1 MLLSFRGRI
10 IFSLIKRYLEHKVN
24 YPNATIKKTLI
35 LSDLGGGEVILHNNT
50 FCSKIPKEDLSDLLL
65 NTLNYFFLSLIP
77 DPLGSPILQI
87 HREVWQKTLS
97 LSYSLFFT
105 LHSSP

>member
-35 LSDLGGGEVILHNNT
+35 LSGLGGGEVILHNNS
-50 FCSKIPKEDLSDLLL
+50 FFRRIPKEDLSDLLL
-65 NTLNYFFLSLIP
+65 NTLNFFFY
-77 DPLGSPILQI
+77 
-87 HREVWQKTLS
+87 H
-97 LSYSLFFT
+97 
-105 LHSSP
+105 

>member
-1 MLLSFRGRI
+1 MFSSKSDKTLPFLSSPASLESTVSSARTFNAIVIQGRI

-65 NTLNYFFLSLIP
+65 NTLNYFFY
-77 DPLGSPILQI
+77 
-87 HREVWQKTLS
+87 H
-97 LSYSLFFT
+97 
-105 LHSSP
+105 

>member
-65 NTLNYFFLSLIP
+65 NTLSYFFY
-77 DPLGSPILQI
+77 
-87 HREVWQKTLS
+87 H
-97 LSYSLFFT
+97 
-105 LHSSP
+105 